1 MVLQSIYEP
10 LFFPYCMVFVPI
22 LAPIFLSRGKKM
34 GGGRLVHV
42 DVRKC
47 FDRAR
52 HELLMDLLSQHVAD
66 EAFLNLIRMFL
77 TNTIMGSDGTI

>member
-1 MVLQSIYEP
+1 
-10 LFFPYCMVFVPI
+10 
-22 LAPIFLSRGKKM
+22 M

>member
-1 MVLQSIYEP
+1 M
-10 LFFPYCMVFVPI
+10 
-22 LAPIFLSRGKKM
+22 
-34 GGGRLVHV
+34 HV